1 MYFHGILININWG
14 GTEGVVLQSFTFASD
29 RFWKSLLPY
38 HPKHSVSNVVHS
50 VFPSRRNFN
59 SNRPPLSTES
69 DVLNQHTA
77 NLYSVSELN
86 LTKKKRRNG
95 IYRDRDQRS
104 DSGQFG
110 DLPCH
115 KRCDRLRPLHA
126 PADPFVSYSHC
137 SGFGSLTMI
146 LFKFQLKLGLFAL
159 PTVIQLF
166 CEDFNSNCASILLML
181 H

>member
-86 LTKKKRRNG
+86 LTKKKKEEMEYTEIETNAVTLDNSVIFHVIKDVIG
-95 IYRDRDQRS
+95 
-104 DSGQFG
+104 
-110 DLPCH
+110 
-115 KRCDRLRPLHA
+115 
-126 PADPFVSYSHC
+126 FVLYMHQQIPS
-137 SGFGSLTMI
+137 
-146 LFKFQLKLGLFAL
+146 
-159 PTVIQLF
+159 
-166 CEDFNSNCASILLML
+166 
-181 H
+181 